1 MFGVLIGILSAGYD
15 HQVSITP
22 VEEPAQTKQVFE
34 TKPAINT
41 FKRPDR
47 QFITNPPTGHITK
60 LNWQISALYP
70 KLMNSEGYMQCTK

>member
-1 MFGVLIGILSAGYD
+1 MQTDAVFGVGVEYYEAMTIKSIA
-15 HQVSITP
+15 SITSRRARP
-22 VEEPAQTKQVFE
+22 QPKQVFV

-70 KLMNSEGYMQCTK
+70 KLMNSV